1 MDINRDTYLAYL
13 RRANSGDLLPTNRL
27 AGLELRLVQELI
39 EEGLLS
45 DSNDRYLANT
55 ETNKTVIT
63 PKGAV
68 TLSDWERDKK
78 ENTWWYKVGSA
89 LTRFLWV
96 LVGVIATVSAKL
108 LIT

>member
-1 MDINRDTYLAYL
+1 MDINRDTYLEYL
-13 RRANSGDLLPTNRL
+13 NKANSGGLLPTNRL

-39 EEGLLS
+39 DEGLLS
-45 DSNDRYLANT
+45 DSKDRFLAT
-55 ETNKTVIT
+55 VETNKTVIT

-68 TLSDWERDKK
+68 TLSDWERDRK
-78 ENTWWYKVGSA
+78 ESKWWFKAGAA

-96 LVGVIATVSAKL
+96 MVGVIATVSAKF

>member
-1 MDINRDTYLAYL
+1 MEINRDTYLAYL
-13 RRANSGDLLPTNRL
+13 RKANSGELLPTNRL

-39 EEGLLS
+39 NEELLS
-45 DSNDRYLANT
+45 DSKDVYLAIA

-63 PKGAV
+63 PKGAI

-78 ENTWWYKVGSA
+78 QNTWWYKTGSA

-96 LVGVIATVSAKL
+96 MVGVIATVSAKL

>member
-1 MDINRDTYLAYL
+1 MKINKESYLSYL
-13 RRANSGDLLPTNRL
+13 RKANDGVLEPTNRL
-27 AGLELRLVQELI
+27 AGIELRLVQELI

-45 DSNDRYLANT
+45 DSKDRFLSEA

-68 TLSDWERDKK
+68 TLSDWERDIKV
-78 ENTWWYKVGSA
+78 NSFRYKLLSN
-89 LTRFLWV
+89 LERLMWV
-96 LVGVIATVSAKL
+96 IVGVIATVASKQ

>member
-1 MDINRDTYLAYL
+1 MNINRDTYLSYL
-13 RRANSGDLLPTNRL
+13 HKANSGDLLPTNRL

-39 EEGLLS
+39 DEGLLS
-45 DSNDRYLANT
+45 DSKDRYLAAA

-78 ENTWWYKVGSA
+78 ENMWWYKFGAA

-96 LVGVIATVSAKL
+96 MVGVIATVSAKL
-108 LIT
+108 LLT